1 VSTTTDDKALELR
14 ARFLLRRIANRL
26 DFFAVAQPL
35 GVDGPTV
42 APSIPF
48 LTREPAERFER
59 GEATGEDQDVSS
71 KARKEGRLALVLG
84 HVAGDKAPPVF
95 LAVKRK
101 DGALTTAGPSHYRV
115 GFYARDA
122 ASMSRWTCF
131 CFDGESAEA
140 LAELAHERI
149 GGVGLPCFLER
160 AKSGR
165 SYHVWIF
172 YEEKK
177 PARLARELGLKIL
190 LGDGVSLGAGVSVLP
205 RTGKGELGP
214 SVFAPWFHGAP
225 EGTNVFV
232 KRVGLHLEERDPWTP

>member
-1 VSTTTDDKALELR
+1 MNAATDDKALELR
-14 ARFLLRRIANRL
+14 ARFLLKRMANRF

-35 GVDGPTV
+35 GVDGPAV

-48 LTREPAERFER
+48 LTREPAERLEK
-59 GEATGEDQDVSS
+59 GKATDEDQDVSS

-84 HVAGDKAPPVF
+84 HVAGEKAPPVF

-101 DGALTTAGPSHYRV
+101 DGAFTTAGPGHYRV

-122 ASMSRWTCF
+122 ASMSKWTCF
-131 CFDGESAEA
+131 SFDGEEAEA
-140 LAELAHERI
+140 SAELACERI

-177 PARLARELGLKIL
+177 PARLARELGLKLL
-190 LGDGVSLGAGVSVLP
+190 LGDGVSLGVGVSLLP

-225 EGTNVFV
+225 VGTNVFL
-232 KRVGLHLEERDPWTP
+232 KRVGFDLEERDPWTP

>member
-1 VSTTTDDKALELR
+1 MSTTTDEKALELR
-14 ARFLLRRIANRL
+14 AGFLLKRIANRL

-48 LTREPAERFER
+48 LTREPAERLEK

-71 KARKEGRLALVLG
+71 RARKEGRLALVLG
-84 HVAGDKAPPVF
+84 HVAGEKAPPVF
-95 LAVKRK
+95 LAVKGK
-101 DGALTTAGPSHYRV
+101 DGAFTAAGPGHYRV

-122 ASMSRWTCF
+122 ASMSKWTCVS
-131 CFDGESAEA
+131 FDGEKAEA
-140 LAELAHERI
+140 MADLARERT

-160 AKSGR
+160 AMSNR
-165 SYHVWIF
+165 SCHVWVF

-177 PARLARELGLKIL
+177 PARLARALGLKIFN
-190 LGDGVSLGAGVSVLP
+190 GHGASPGVGVSVLP

-214 SVFAPWFHGAP
+214 SVFAPWFQGAP
-225 EGTNVFV
+225 GGTNVFV
-232 KRVGLHLEERDPWTP
+232 KRVGLDLEERDPWTP